1 MISCHIIQS
10 NSFGHQFKETSAC
23 IDVAITNMKKAV
35 FIFNKMNLDGVLV
48 SRDYLLKKSFES
60 SSTAEPDE
68 VKYRRLSLTSTSI
81 CLDIFC
87 LTCTITNKSLE

>member
-1 MISCHIIQS
+1 MDVPWEIFNVISCHIIQS

-48 SRDYLLKKSFES
+48 SREYLLKKSFES

-68 VKYRRLSLTSTSI
+68 ATHRCEVVVTEAQPLT
-81 CLDIFC
+81 F
-87 LTCTITNKSLE
+87 K